1 MRTIYMLGNWKMNQ
15 SVQDV
20 NAFCSEVAENWANM
34 PKSAQCGIAP
44 QALHLS
50 MSREKLPRDIMIG
63 AQNSS
68 EHLQGAF
75 TGETSP
81 VAIRDVG
88 ASFTLVGHSER
99 RQIFGENNKLL
110 NSKAKLALGCELKVV
125 FCIGETLE
133 EREAGSTEAVLKHQ
147 LVEGLKGINPTSNL
161 IIAYEPVWAIG
172 TGKTATPEMAQE
184 THAFVRKV
192 LAEIGHDASST
203 SILYGGSVKP
213 DNVQG
218 LLACPDID
226 GGLVGG
232 ASLKAK
238 DFLALCHAA
247 NNA

>member
-1 MRTIYMLGNWKMNQ
+1 MRTTYMLGNWKMNQ
-15 SVQDV
+15 GMQDV
-20 NAFCSEVAENWANM
+20 MSFCEELNLAWNNL
-34 PKSAQCGIAP
+34 PKKALCGIAP
-44 QALHLS
+44 QALHLPAL
-50 MSREKLPRDIMIG
+50 KTNLPKDLMVG
-63 AQNSS
+63 AQNCS

-75 TGETSP
+75 TGEISP
-81 VAIRDVG
+81 AAIKDFG
-88 ASFTLVGHSER
+88 ADFTLVGHSER
-99 RQIFGENNKLL
+99 RQLFHEQDRLL
-110 NSKAKLALGCELKVV
+110 NTKAKLALGCDLKVV

-133 EREAGSTEAVLKHQ
+133 EREGGSTEAVLRHQ
-147 LVEGLKGINPTSNL
+147 LVEGLKGISTTPKL

-172 TGKTATPEMAQE
+172 TGKTATPEMAEE
-184 THAFVRKV
+184 THAFVRQV
-192 LAEIGHDASST
+192 LAELGHDAAST

-218 LLACPDID
+218 LLACPNID

>member
-1 MRTIYMLGNWKMNQ
+1 MRTTYMLGNWKMNQ

-20 NAFCSEVAENWANM
+20 NAFCEEFASNWANM
-34 PKSAQCGIAP
+34 PKNAQCGIAP
-44 QALHLS
+44 QALHLA
-50 MSREKLPRDIMIG
+50 MLREKLPRDIMIG

-68 EHLQGAF
+68 EHLHGAY
-75 TGETSP
+75 TGENSP
-81 VAIRDVG
+81 VSIRDLG
-88 ASFTLVGHSER
+88 SNFTLVGHSER
-99 RQIFGENNKLL
+99 RALYGESDKLL
-110 NSKAKLALGCELKVV
+110 NTKAKIALGCELKVV

-133 EREAGSTEAVLKHQ
+133 QREAGSTEAVLKHQ
-147 LVEGLKGINPTSNL
+147 LVEGLKGINPTKNL

-184 THAFVRKV
+184 THAFARKV
-192 LAEIGHDASST
+192 LAELGHDAAST

-218 LLACPDID
+218 LLACEDID